1 MGFLLAPQQ
10 QKTTTE
16 LFIIIIPASIF
27 FNIYKTKTTQA
38 SLLKS
43 SEEYE
48 IYEKK
53 NANSKNQ
60 SPLISIGILS
70 MYE

>member
-53 NANSKNQ
+53 RKLKESVPINLHRN
-60 SPLISIGILS
+60 PI
-70 MYE
+70 YV